1 MKRAIFWRMMA
12 VALAAVLLSGG
23 ILLWAFYDA
32 VTDELDDSVEREARI
47 AAQGME
53 QAADPQAF
61 LDGFAPGTRVTWIA
75 AGGSVLY
82 DSEADSA
89 EMENHASR
97 PEVQSALRLGAGG
110 GSRLS
115 DTMRERTHYFAVRL
129 ADGTVLRLSET
140 HETALGRVYGILW
153 VFVLLFAGMIVL
165 CAMLARQAS
174 RALVEPINGLNL
186 DDPENNDVY
195 DELAPLL
202 IRLSRQGAH
211 IREQMAQLE
220 TRQTEF
226 TAVVDNMAEGLVL
239 LNANLRVLAVNRS
252 ALALFGAPA
261 NCLGEHLLKL
271 TRDHA
276 IVQIVDRAAAGT
288 RCEQIVEI
296 GGRQYQAMA
305 NPVKGGGVVLLL
317 PDVSERYAAERMRRE
332 FSANVSHELKTPLT
346 AVAGYAELLASGLAK
361 PEDARGFGQKILD
374 ESGRLL
380 ALIDDIMRLSR
391 LDEGAPGAHMQP
403 ENLGEIA
410 QGVAERLRPLAQ
422 KHGVS
427 LAVDSDASIVT
438 GVRALLEEMVHNLV
452 DNAIKYNVENGS
464 VRVAVKD
471 GALTVEDT
479 GIGVAQQD
487 QQKIFERFY
496 RVDKSRSR
504 EAGGTGLGLSIVK
517 HIAQLH
523 GAQVSLESEPGKG
536 TKITVRFPK

>member
-75 AGGSVLY
+75 ADGSVLY

-153 VFVLLFAGMIVL
+153 VFVLLFVGMVVL
-165 CAMLARQAS
+165 CALVARQAS

>member
-523 GAQVSLESEPGKG
+523 GAQVLLESEPGKG

>member
-61 LDGFAPGTRVTWIA
+61 LDGFAPGTRATWIA
-75 AGGSVLY
+75 ADGSVLY

>member
-75 AGGSVLY
+75 ADGSVLY

-410 QGVAERLRPLAQ
+410 QGAAERLRPLAQ

>member
-47 AAQGME
+47 AAQGMK

-75 AGGSVLY
+75 ADGSVLY

-165 CAMLARQAS
+165 CTMLARQAS

>member
-12 VALAAVLLSGG
+12 VALAAVLLLGAT
-23 ILLWAFYDA
+23 LLWAFYDTT
-32 VTDELDDSVEREARI
+32 TDELDDSVEREARI
-47 AAQGME
+47 AALGMN

-61 LDGFAPGTRVTWIA
+61 LASFVPGTRVTWIA
-75 AGGSVLY
+75 QDGSVLF

-89 EMENHASR
+89 QMENHADR
-97 PEVQSALRLGAGG
+97 PEVQAAFSSGAGG

-115 DTMRERTHYFAVRL
+115 DTLRERTHYFAVRL
-129 ADGTVLRLSET
+129 ADGTALRLSET
-140 HETALGRVYGILW
+140 HETALGSVYRMLW
-153 VFVLLFAGMIVL
+153 IFALLFGIMIVL
-165 CAMLARQAS
+165 CALVARQAA
-174 RALVEPINGLNL
+174 RKLVDPINGLNL
-186 DDPENNDVY
+186 DDPEDNDVY

>member
-1 MKRAIFWRMMA
+1 MA

-75 AGGSVLY
+75 ADGSVLY

>member
-75 AGGSVLY
+75 ADGSVLY

>member
-61 LDGFAPGTRVTWIA
+61 LDGFAPGTRATWIA
-75 AGGSVLY
+75 ADGSVLY

-153 VFVLLFAGMIVL
+153 VFVLLFVGMVVL
-165 CAMLARQAS
+165 CALVARQAS

-305 NPVKGGGVVLLL
+305 NPVKGGGVVLLM
-317 PDVSERYAAERMRRE
+317 PDVSERYAAEHMRRE

-346 AVAGYAELLASGLAK
+346 TVAGYAELLASGLAK
-361 PEDARGFGQKILD
+361 PEDAQGFGQKILD
-374 ESGRLL
+374 EAGRLL
-380 ALIDDIMRLSR
+380 VLIDDIMRLSK
-391 LDEGAPGAHMQP
+391 LDEGAPDAQMQIV
-403 ENLGEIA
+403 NLGEIA
-410 QGVAERLRPLAQ
+410 KEAAERMRPLAEKQ
-422 KHGVS
+422 GIA
-427 LAVDSDASIVT
+427 LAVEGDDSLVT
-438 GVRALLEEMVHNLV
+438 GARALLEEMVRNLV
-452 DNAIKYNVENGS
+452 DNAIKYNVEKGS
-464 VRVAVKD
+464 VRVSVKN
-471 GALTVEDT
+471 GCLTVEDT
-479 GIGVAQQD
+479 GIGVDQQD

-523 GAQVSLESEPGKG
+523 NAQISLTSELGKG
-536 TKITVRFPK
+536 TKISVRFP

>member
-75 AGGSVLY
+75 ADGSVLY

-153 VFVLLFAGMIVL
+153 VFVLLFAGMIAL

>member
-1 MKRAIFWRMMA
+1 MKRAIFWRVMA
-12 VALAAVLLSGG
+12 VALAAVLLSGA
-23 ILLWAFYDA
+23 ILLWAFYD
-32 VTDELDDSVEREARI
+32 TITGELDASVEREARI
-47 AAQGME
+47 AALGMN

-61 LDGFAPGTRVTWIA
+61 LEGFVPGTRATWIA
-75 AGGSVLY
+75 QDGSVLF

-89 EMENHASR
+89 QMENHADR
-97 PEVQSALRLGAGG
+97 PEVQAALSVGAGG

-115 DTMRERTHYFAVRL
+115 DTMRERTHYFAVQL

-153 VFVLLFAGMIVL
+153 VFVLLFVGMIVL
-165 CAMLARQAS
+165 CALVARQAA
-174 RALVEPINGLNL
+174 RKLVDPINGLNL
-186 DDPENNDVY
+186 DDPEDNDVY

-252 ALALFGAPA
+252 ALNLFGAA
-261 NCLGEHLLKL
+261 SDCLGEHLLKL

-276 IVQIVDRAAAGT
+276 IAQIVDRAAAGA

-296 GGRQYQAMA
+296 DGRQYQAMA
-305 NPVKGGGVVLLL
+305 NPVKGGGVVLLM

-346 AVAGYAELLASGLAK
+346 TVAGYAELLASGLAK
-361 PEDARGFGQKILD
+361 PEDAQGFGQKILD
-374 ESGRLL
+374 EAGRLL
-380 ALIDDIMRLSR
+380 VLIDDIMRLSK
-391 LDEGAPGAHMQP
+391 LDEGAPDAQMQIV
-403 ENLGEIA
+403 NLGEIA
-410 QGVAERLRPLAQ
+410 KEAAESMRPLAEKQ
-422 KHGVS
+422 GIALTVEGDDS
-427 LAVDSDASIVT
+427 LVT
-438 GVRALLEEMVHNLV
+438 GARALLEEMVRNLV
-452 DNAIKYNVENGS
+452 DNAIKYNVEKGS
-464 VRVAVKD
+464 VRVSVKN
-471 GALTVEDT
+471 GCLTVEDT
-479 GIGVAQQD
+479 GIGVDQQD

-523 GAQVSLESEPGKG
+523 NAQISLASELGKG
-536 TKITVRFPK
+536 TKISVRFP

>member
-1 MKRAIFWRMMA
+1 
-12 VALAAVLLSGG
+12 
-23 ILLWAFYDA
+23 
-32 VTDELDDSVEREARI
+32 
-47 AAQGME
+47 
-53 QAADPQAF
+53 
-61 LDGFAPGTRVTWIA
+61 
-75 AGGSVLY
+75 
-82 DSEADSA
+82 
-89 EMENHASR
+89 MENHASR

-305 NPVKGGGVVLLL
+305 NPVKGGGVVLLAIIAL
-317 PDVSERYAAERMRRE
+317 VLWFFVLGGSGATGGGGEVQAVFVPAA
-332 FSANVSHELKTPLT
+332 
-346 AVAGYAELLASGLAK
+346 
-361 PEDARGFGQKILD
+361 
-374 ESGRLL
+374 
-380 ALIDDIMRLSR
+380 
-391 LDEGAPGAHMQP
+391 
-403 ENLGEIA
+403 
-410 QGVAERLRPLAQ
+410 
-422 KHGVS
+422 
-427 LAVDSDASIVT
+427 
-438 GVRALLEEMVHNLV
+438 
-452 DNAIKYNVENGS
+452 
-464 VRVAVKD
+464 
-471 GALTVEDT
+471 
-479 GIGVAQQD
+479 
-487 QQKIFERFY
+487 
-496 RVDKSRSR
+496 
-504 EAGGTGLGLSIVK
+504 
-517 HIAQLH
+517 
-523 GAQVSLESEPGKG
+523 
-536 TKITVRFPK
+536 